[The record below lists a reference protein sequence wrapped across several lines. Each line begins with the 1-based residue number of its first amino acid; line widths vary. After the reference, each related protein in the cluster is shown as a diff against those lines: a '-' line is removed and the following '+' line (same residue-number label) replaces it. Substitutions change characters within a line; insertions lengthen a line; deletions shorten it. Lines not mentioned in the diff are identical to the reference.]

1 MDANMTH
8 DQLGRL
14 TNDILCLNEIL
25 VQMLVKFKFLKYDNW
40 CIVVL
45 QYIIYC
51 HATRSRMPVSLRL
64 SSHPIFIV
72 TRVTQLFSE

>member
-25 VQMLVKFKFLKYDNW
+25 VQMLVKF
-40 CIVVL
+40 
-45 QYIIYC
+45 
-51 HATRSRMPVSLRL
+51 
-64 SSHPIFIV
+64 
-72 TRVTQLFSE
+72 